1 VSQITKQAM
10 GLKMKLNG
18 KQRLFTSAK
27 SGALL
32 VLTLTPMTAMSAQVG
47 ADGQTENNQV
57 TQFSETTEK
66 AQVAVSNV
74 PPIPQ
79 TDKPAITMASAT
91 TQSQT
96 SSLDT
101 GSELNTPTT
110 DTETSIGTSTQANT
124 ESATLATE
132 GSSPST
138 QSDTVSPQTQNETN
152 TTPKV
157 TGQAE
162 LLVPNGTA
170 IQSQLLPLGQ
180 GSENPWAS
188 YATVGF
194 LILGMAATGLLV
206 VKLRQGKSFGTG
218 KTERQMQV
226 ISSLALSP
234 KRQILLV
241 KIRDKEVALASTET
255 GITLLTEIET
265 PFRSAPH
272 LIEDGGSEEPRR
284 KKVQQ
289 KQIKEEPSRMIAAST
304 EASIDESAMARS
316 EMLMG
321 ALKNLREKSMRGKNA
336 TTNENNE
343 KALNDSRPTLRKN
356 DENSDPIGYLKSG
369 NKSEPTLRQTRAAF
383 PKYLANAFEKEAN
396 RPSSQQPTDEA
407 GNVTNMIR
415 ERLKELRPLA

>member
-1 VSQITKQAM
+1 
-10 GLKMKLNG
+10 MKLNG
-18 KQRLFTSAK
+18 KQRLFTITK

-32 VLTLTPMTAMSAQVG
+32 ILTLAPMTAMSAQVG
-47 ADGQTENNQV
+47 VDGQTESKPS
-57 TQFSETTEK
+57 TQITESTEK
-66 AQVAVSNV
+66 SQVETNNV
-74 PPIPQ
+74 PPIPESEKQ
-79 TDKPAITMASAT
+79 AITVANAA
-91 TQSQT
+91 TQSQAR
-96 SSLDT
+96 SLDT
-101 GSELNTPTT
+101 GSELNTPTNEA
-110 DTETSIGTSTQANT
+110 ETSTGTSAQANT
-124 ESATLATE
+124 DGAALPAES
-132 GSSPST
+132 ST
-138 QSDTVSPQTQNETN
+138 TSGQSEAVSQQPQSESN
-152 TTPKV
+152 TAPKAADR
-157 TGQAE
+157 AE

-170 IQSQLLPLGQ
+170 LQPQLLPLGQ
-180 GSENPWAS
+180 GSETPWAS

-206 VKLRQGKSFGTG
+206 VKLRQGKSFGAG

-241 KIRDKEVALASTET
+241 KIRDKEVALASTEA

-289 KQIKEEPSRMIAAST
+289 KMMREEPSKMIAAST

-321 ALKNLREKSMRGKNA
+321 ALKNLREKSMRGKSVP
-336 TTNENNE
+336 TNENAAE
-343 KALNDSRPTLRKN
+343 KVLTDGQPSPRKN
-356 DENSDPIGYLKSG
+356 DEDSDPIGYLKSG
-369 NKSEPTLRQTRAAF
+369 NKAEPTLRQTRAAF

-396 RPSSQQPTDEA
+396 RPSSQQSTDEA